1 MIKIQ
6 LYKITWLLLLIIDPV
21 WAELVWQ
28 KLEILIDNYYDNL
41 KLKLLKNIEKAK
53 SRTINAVLDP

>member
-1 MIKIQ
+1 M
-6 LYKITWLLLLIIDPV
+6 LLIIDPV